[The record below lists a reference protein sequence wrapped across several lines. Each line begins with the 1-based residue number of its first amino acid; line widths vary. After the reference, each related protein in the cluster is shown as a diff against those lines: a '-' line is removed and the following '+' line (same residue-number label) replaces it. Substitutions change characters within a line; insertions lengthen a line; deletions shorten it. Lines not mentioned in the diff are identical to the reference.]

1 MSLSAGARLGP
12 YEIAGILGVG
22 GMGEVYRAHD
32 PRTGRDVA
40 IKKVS
45 ERFSDRLSREIRAVA
60 AVNHP
65 HVCQLYDVGPDYLVM
80 ELCEGETLADR
91 LMRGKL
97 AMPDAIRYGSQI
109 ADALA
114 AAHAK
119 GIVHRDLKPGNIIL
133 TPGGVKV
140 LDFGLAKIA
149 HPVEGGAQ
157 SDTITAEKTILGTVQ
172 YMSPEQAQGKE
183 ADARSDIFSF
193 GLVFYEMICG
203 KRAFTGSSTISII
216 AAILERE
223 APVLEPEGL
232 NRIVQACLQKDPAN
246 RFQSARDLRLA
257 LDWSVTGIATA
268 GPVVASGRRAW
279 LPWAVAGTLAILLVS
294 VGFAAFRGTSQPA
307 TPLHFQIESPRNSR
321 LLLNLSPDGRSIAFI
336 ADGRL
341 WIHSLETGES
351 RDLTVPA
358 AGVPFW
364 SPDGRFVG
372 FPSEGKLRKID
383 AAGGPPQTVMN
394 RGERSVWGGG
404 AWNQHGDIL
413 IGDRLEGLFRVPAS
427 GGTPVPVVTLK
438 AVKNS
443 NSVFCPAFLPDGKHF
458 LYVLGSTEE
467 GRSAI
472 YIGSIDA
479 KPEEQ
484 STTPLLDSNSQPAYA
499 PAWDGGG
506 GHVIFVRGGLLM
518 AQPFDDKRLT
528 LTGEARAIT
537 AKAISPRLAGAIY
550 VPFSASATNILAF
563 PHGGA
568 VERQLLWYRRDGR
581 LSGTGGEPGLFGYF
595 SISPDG
601 SRIVV
606 SRNNGTADASNIW
619 LLESSTGRMAA
630 RFTSGPWID
639 NVPVWSPDGRQIVFS
654 SNRDG
659 VYDLYRKSVFEGG
672 NGEVL
677 LRSKEN
683 KYASSWSS
691 DGRYLFY
698 TAIHPQTKSDI
709 WVLPLAG
716 ARIPVPFLVTQ
727 ASEGEA
733 RLSPDGRWVAYQS
746 DETGHNE
753 IYLRSVRF
761 NSEGTAVE
769 AGPSVPVSTG
779 AGTNPRWRGDSR
791 ELVYRGGD
799 GLLVSVEI
807 SVGPTVRVGESK
819 RLEIPAG
826 DSWDYTPDGKQVLVV
841 GNPNGPQTYNLI
853 LNWQAALKK

>member
-1 MSLSAGARLGP
+1 MSLSTGARLGP

-97 AMPDAIRYGSQI
+97 AMPDAVRYGSQI

-149 HPVEGGAQ
+149 HPVDGGAQ
-157 SDTITAEKTILGTVQ
+157 SDTITAERTVLGTVQ

-257 LDWSVTGIATA
+257 LDWSVTGGTAA
-268 GPVVASGRRAW
+268 GPVTASGRRSW
-279 LPWAVAGTLAILLVS
+279 LPWAVAGILAILLVS
-294 VGFAAFRGTSQPA
+294 VGFVAFRGTSQPV
-307 TPLHFQIESPRNSR
+307 TPLHFQIESPRNGR
-321 LLLNLSPDGRSIAFI
+321 LLLNLSPDGKSIAFI
-336 ADGRL
+336 AEGRL
-341 WIHSLETGES
+341 WIHSLEAGES
-351 RDLTVPA
+351 RDLGVPA

-372 FPSEGKLRKID
+372 FPSAGKLRKID
-383 AAGGPPQTVMN
+383 AAGGPPQTIMN

-413 IGDRLEGLFRVPAS
+413 IGDRLEGVFRVSAS

-443 NSVFCPAFLPDGKHF
+443 NTVYCPAFLPDGRHF

-472 YIGSIDA
+472 YVGSIDA

-484 STTPLLDSNSQPAYA
+484 STTPLLESNSQPAYA
-499 PAWDGGG
+499 PSWDGGS
-506 GHVIFVRGGLLM
+506 GHVIFVRGGILM
-518 AQPFDDKRLT
+518 AQPFDEKRLVV
-528 LTGEARAIT
+528 TGAARAIT
-537 AKAISPRLAGAIY
+537 SKPISPRMAGAIY
-550 VPFSASATNILAF
+550 VPFSVSGTNILAY
-563 PHGGA
+563 PNGGA
-568 VERQLLWYRRDGR
+568 VERQLVRYGRDGKLNGITGESGMFGAFA
-581 LSGTGGEPGLFGYF
+581 LS
-595 SISPDG
+595 SDG
-601 SRIVV
+601 ARIAIAK
-606 SRNNGTADASNIW
+606 NNDTADASNLW
-619 LLESSTGRMAA
+619 LQEYSTGRIAT
-630 RFTSGPWID
+630 RFTSGSWID
-639 NVPVWSPDGRQIVFS
+639 NTPVWSPDGRQIVFS
-654 SNRDG
+654 SNRTG
-659 VYDLYRKSVFEGG
+659 VYDLYRKFVDGTRDE
-672 NGEVL
+672 EVL
-677 LRSKEN
+677 LRSKEG
-683 KYASSWSS
+683 KFATSWAG
-691 DGRYLFY
+691 DGRFLLY
-698 TAIHPQTKSDI
+698 TAVHPETGSDI
-709 WVLPLAG
+709 WVLPLNG
-716 ARIPVPFLVTQ
+716 TRSPMPFLATRFQ
-727 ASEGEA
+727 ESEA
-733 RLSPDGRWVAYQS
+733 QVSPDGKWVAYQS
-746 DETGHNE
+746 DESGANE
-753 IYLRSVRF
+753 IYVRSIRF

-769 AGPSVPVSTG
+769 VGASTAISG
-779 AGTNPRWRGDSR
+779 GRGTFPRWRGDSR

-799 GLLVSVEI
+799 GLLVAVEL
-807 SVGPTVRVGESK
+807 SAGPTMQVGEFK
-819 RLEIPAG
+819 RLEVPAG
-826 DSWDYTPDGKQVLVV
+826 DGWDYTRDGKHILVL
-841 GNPNGPQTYNLI
+841 GNPNGPHTYNLI